1 MPTTPV
7 ANWGQAIVASLAGA
21 LAMIFAAVPK
31 ILAFLVIVAIGWF
44 VAGLLAKAVAAL
56 LRSVRFNDLAQ
67 RSGFTGFL
75 PNVGLRT
82 DPAGGIALAVRWF
95 VRLIALAVAFDALG
109 LPAVSDVGR
118 RLLLWLPNLA
128 VALAILVVGGLAA
141 NAVGGLVRGAA
152 AEGGLGNPD
161 LMGRVARA
169 SVLVFAIVVAVNQ
182 VGIAQTLVNALFTG
196 MVFAVSL
203 ALGLSFGLGSRE
215 TAGEIVRRWYQRSRE
230 AAPRIRAAA
239 GAVSERSESA
249 QYAAGWSGVERRSP
263 RKAPWTGL
271 ERRRRPS
278 PSPPH

>member
-1 MPTTPV
+1 MPTTPI

-44 VAGLLAKAVAAL
+44 VAGMLAKAVAAL
-56 LRSVRFNDLAQ
+56 LRSARFNDVAQ
-67 RSGFTGFL
+67 RSGFAGFL
-75 PNVGLRT
+75 HNIGLRT
-82 DPAGGIALAVRWF
+82 DPAAGIAVVVRWF

-118 RLLLWLPNLA
+118 QLLLWLPNLA
-128 VALAILVVGGLAA
+128 VALAILVIGGLVA

-152 AEGGLGNPD
+152 AEGGIGNPD
-161 LMGRVARA
+161 RLGRVARA

-182 VGIAQTLVNALFTG
+182 VGIAQTLVNALFMG

-215 TAGEIVRRWYQRSRE
+215 TAGEIVRGWYQRSRE

-239 GAVSERSESA
+239 GAVAERSEGG

-263 RKAPWTGL
+263 RKAPWTGV
-271 ERRRRPS
+271 ERRHRPS
-278 PSPPH
+278 PPPH